1 MTRKPVEC
9 AGPLS
14 RRRFLEIGALGV
26 GGLGLSDLLRLRAQ
40 AEATGKSDPDT
51 ALIFVWLPG
60 GPPHLDTYDMK
71 PDAPA
76 EIRGEFGPIR
86 TNVPG
91 IEVCEL
97 LPRHAAVA
105 DRFSLIRSIAHTYA
119 DHGGGHKRFLTGRE
133 PFKPVDTVNDFPA
146 AGSVV
151 AKVREH
157 RRAGVP
163 NYVSILD
170 GGREGVDV
178 FAFGAAYLGPAH
190 TPFAVPGDP
199 SAANFKINNLALAPE
214 LASRL
219 DDRVELLAG
228 FDRLRQ
234 SLDRSGTMAAM
245 DEFNQRAIN
254 LLTSD
259 KARQAFDL
267 SQEDPRLRDR
277 YGRHAYG
284 QRALLA
290 RRLVE
295 AGSSFVTVVMENPGP
310 NEDWPQG
317 VLYNWDS
324 HAVNGHIFNDARFR
338 FPRYDQAIATLI
350 EDLYARGLDK
360 KVMLVVTGEFGRTP
374 RIEYSVGT
382 STGVMQPGRDHWPN
396 AMSVLVSGGG
406 MRCGQVVGSTN
417 AKGEHPQ
424 DRPLTP
430 EDLWATVYRHLGIDS
445 ETTFPDYNGRPLPI
459 LPRGEPIRELFSA

>member
-1 MTRKPVEC
+1 M
-9 AGPLS
+9 
-14 RRRFLEIGALGV
+14 
-26 GGLGLSDLLRLRAQ
+26 GLADLLRLRAD
-40 AEATGKSDPDT
+40 AAFEEAAIAAPDSDT
-51 ALIFVWLPG
+51 AVIFVWLPG
-60 GPPHLDTYDMK
+60 GPPHLETYDMK

-76 EIRGEFGPIR
+76 EIRGEFRPIR
-86 TNVPG
+86 TVVPG

-133 PFKPVDTVNDFPA
+133 PFKPTDTVNDFPA

-151 AKVREH
+151 AKLRE
-157 RRAGVP
+157 RRAAGVP
-163 NYVSILD
+163 NYVSICD

-199 SAANFKINNLALAPE
+199 SSPDFKINNLALAPE
-214 LASRL
+214 LTGRL

-228 FDRLRQ
+228 FDRLRRG
-234 SLDRSGTMAAM
+234 LDRSGAMAAM
-245 DEFNQRAIN
+245 DQFNQRAIE

-267 SQEDPRLRDR
+267 SQEDPRVRDR

-295 AGSSFVTVVMENPGP
+295 AGSSFVTVVMENPAPGQP
-310 NEDWPQG
+310 WPDG

-338 FPRYDQAIATLI
+338 LPRYDQAIAALV

-374 RIEYSVGT
+374 RLENLNGR
-382 STGVMQPGRDHWPN
+382 PGRDHWPN
-396 AMSVLVSGGG
+396 AMSVLVAGGG
-406 MRCGQVVGSTN
+406 MHCGQVVGSTN

-424 DRPLTP
+424 ERPLAP
-430 EDLWATVYRHLGIDS
+430 EDLWATVYRHLGIDP
-445 ETTFPDYNGRPLPI
+445 EATFPDYNGRPLPI
-459 LPRGEPIRELFSA
+459 LPRGEPIRELLPA

>member
-1 MTRKPVEC
+1 MSRKPIC
-9 AGPLS
+9 CPGPLS
-14 RRRFLEIGALGV
+14 RRSFLEIGALGV
-26 GGLGLSDLLRLRAQ
+26 GGLGLADLLRLRA
-40 AEATGKSDPDT
+40 EASAAGQPDPDT

-71 PDAPA
+71 PDAPD
-76 EIRGEFGPIR
+76 EIRGEFRPIHSV
-86 TNVPG
+86 VPG
-91 IEVCEL
+91 IDVCEL

-151 AKVREH
+151 AKLREH
-157 RRAGVP
+157 RAAGVP
-163 NYVSILD
+163 NYVNICD

-178 FAFGAAYLGPAH
+178 FAFGAAYLGQTY

-199 SAANFKINNLALAPE
+199 SSPDFKVNNLSLAPE
-214 LASRL
+214 LAGRL

-228 FDRLRQ
+228 FDRLRRD
-234 SLDRSGTMAAM
+234 LDRSGAMAAM
-245 DEFNQRAIN
+245 DQFNQRAIN

-267 SQEDPRLRDR
+267 SQEDPKLRDR
-277 YGRHAYG
+277 YGRHAFG

-295 AGSSFVTVVMENPGP
+295 AGSSFVTVVMENPAPGQ
-310 NEDWPQG
+310 DWPAG

-324 HAVNGHIFNDARFR
+324 HAVNGHIFN
-338 FPRYDQAIATLI
+338 
-350 EDLYARGLDK
+350 
-360 KVMLVVTGEFGRTP
+360 GRTP
-374 RIEYSVGT
+374 RIEHSIGT
-382 STGVMQPGRDHWPN
+382 ATGVMQPGRDHWPN
-396 AMSVLVSGGG
+396 AMSVLVAGGG
-406 MRCGQVVGSTN
+406 MRTGQVVGSTN

-424 DRPLTP
+424 ERPLAP
-430 EDLWATVYRHLGIDS
+430 EDLWATVYRHLGIDPES
-445 ETTFPDYNGRPLPI
+445 TFPDYNGRPLPI
-459 LPRGEPIRELFSA
+459 LPRGEPIRELLG